1 MDALPIDMS
10 HPAVREYLSLVR
22 LQVLTPLSL
31 LINIATIA
39 VCAAVVNPSIG
50 GVSKLHPTSIS
61 PNPAVIAV
69 YLGVIFIGQ
78 IGYCLLLVIANKA
91 ETKNALVKGVGL
103 SLVFSNIVMAL
114 WAIAWVMQW
123 FLFSTILQGILIIL
137 LLYSNIALLVYHPP
151 TSSRP
156 FDTALIHAP
165 LRFFLILPLFIL
177 FPLCLFITLGLT
189 FTPTVP
195 GSPRDYSKWHAWT
208 GFGVVLGTNLL
219 GLIVVLLRR
228 DIVCC
233 VAATWVCVSIW
244 SYRPK
249 PSAVYITVIIF
260 TVLFPLALITS
271 FIHSRFYGQG
281 RVVLP
286 PGDAHPGL
294 YAHTNRVDRSQGGN
308 DIDSERAPREID
320 SDWA

>member
-1 MDALPIDMS
+1 
-10 HPAVREYLSLVR
+10 
-22 LQVLTPLSL
+22 
-31 LINIATIA
+31 
-39 VCAAVVNPSIG
+39 
-50 GVSKLHPTSIS
+50 
-61 PNPAVIAV
+61 
-69 YLGVIFIGQ
+69 
-78 IGYCLLLVIANKA
+78 
-91 ETKNALVKGVGL
+91 
-103 SLVFSNIVMAL
+103 
-114 WAIAWVMQW
+114 MQW
-123 FLFSTILQGILIIL
+123 FLFATILQGILILL

-177 FPLCLFITLGLT
+177 FPLCLLCVIFLCIPFTIPLIRRCSVTLGLS

-195 GSPRDYSKWHAWT
+195 GSPVDYSKWHAWT

-228 DIVCC
+228 DVVCC

-249 PSAVYITVIIF
+249 PSPVYVRFLYFLLRGTTDTEVIHVKITVIIF
-260 TVLFPLALITS
+260 TALFPLALVTS

-281 RVVLP
+281 RIILP

-294 YAHTNRVDRSQGGN
+294 YAHTNGADRSQGENG
-308 DIDSERAPREID
+308 IDSDRVPREIEG
-320 SDWA
+320 DWS